1 MENGNHCAE
10 NNHQYVSWWMAKATR
25 SVRKTSCEEKTQ
37 QSFNKAV
44 IKGCWTGATLFTEAN
59 VTCLILSQ
67 EAKGTGWGNA
77 LISPSCALTIFG
89 QATVLSFTGECGRV
103 TRHNLSGHD
112 AMYPQTM
119 SIHSTVLIHADV
131 PCSRMLH
138 CNNWSPHWRN
148 YFSAVNKWSPGLG
161 WWVVIVTFWYYSFKL
176 VVHWIKSWT
185 YTWHRRLMQFLW
197 RNPRR
202 GRWISALDTK
212 RVHLIRVYYALIIS
226 PVITIFI
233 LPFTLWYEWWEEGM
247 PCLISKR
254 SSCCIYAPSLTVPQT
269 WTCGRQ
275 KVWSENGLDTADNI
289 YVGAF
294 FFLQL
299 FI

>member
-10 NNHQYVSWWMAKATR
+10 KNHQYVSWWMAKATR
-25 SVRKTSCEEKTQ
+25 FVRKTSREEKTQ

-89 QATVLSFTGECGRV
+89 QATVLSVYRRMWA
-103 TRHNLSGHD
+103 RHPTQSLWTWCNVPTNHVNTLYSL
-112 AMYPQTM
+112 
-119 SIHSTVLIHADV
+119 LIHADV
-131 PCSRMLH
+131 PCSRVLH
-138 CNNWSPHWRN
+138 CNNWSPYWRH
-148 YFSAVNKWSPGLG
+148 YFSAVHKWSPGLG
-161 WWVVIVTFWYYSFKL
+161 WWVVIVTFQYYSFKL

-212 RVHLIRVYYALIIS
+212 RVHLIRVYHALIIS
-226 PVITIFI
+226 PIITIFI

-254 SSCCIYAPSLTVPQT
+254 SSCCIYAPSPTLPQT

-275 KVWSENGLDTADNI
+275 KVWSEN
-289 YVGAF
+289 AF
-294 FFLQL
+294 TRYSR
-299 FI
+299 